1 MEMNI
6 VNMTP
11 HAVVLVNQ
19 EGEVLKTFEPSG
31 SSVRLSSKT
40 VEVGK
45 IGEIRLTET
54 VYGNPE
60 GLPEEKDRTWYIVS
74 AMVKSALPCRHDL
87 LVPAEQVRD
96 DAGRIIG
103 CRSLGI

>member
-1 MEMNI
+1 MENI

-11 HAVVLVNQ
+11 HAVVLLDKEDKV
-19 EGEVLKTFEPSG
+19 VKTFEPSG

-60 GLPEEKDRTWYIVS
+60 GLPEEKEGTWYIVS
-74 AMVKSALPCRHDL
+74 ALVKSALPCRHDL

-96 DAGRIIG
+96 SQGRIIG

>member
-1 MEMNI
+1 MENI

-11 HAVVLVNQ
+11 HAVVLLDKEDKV
-19 EGEVLKTFEPSG
+19 VKTFEPSG

-60 GLPEEKDRTWYIVS
+60 GLPEMANDVYYIVS
-74 AMVKSALPCRHDL
+74 AMVKNALPGRSDL

-96 DAGRIIG
+96 SDGRIIG
-103 CRSLGI
+103 CRSLGL